1 MKTKTIKLLLFLLGI
16 ILLLLIIGLFRSSRV
31 SILPSFGFG
40 PGVQDFTKN
49 LTGDYNLYRNSSHE
63 VFVAPNDGWNDE
75 IAIIPSKVI
84 KLNTYKEFIIAE
96 RQGLKLRNPND
107 SLDGYEIPDEK
118 LKDYWILNTDENYV
132 LKNCDCGGNLSR
144 KNVIFCPKCKSE
156 DIEYQNKYLT

>member
-40 PGVQDFTKN
+40 PGVEDFTKN

-118 LKDYWILNTDENYV
+118 VKDYYILNTDENYV
-132 LKNCDCGGNLSR
+132 LKNLKLNDFKKKIESLE
-144 KNVIFCPKCKSE
+144 IPK
-156 DIEYQNKYLT
+156 DIELVDVYKY